1 MARSVPLVIT
11 YCLMALRDFAINF
24 LSRPILIWPPHGFI
38 CSNPPPLPVS
48 PLAHS
53 DF

>member
-1 MARSVPLVIT
+1 MARSVSLVIT
-11 YCLMALRDFAINF
+11 YCLMALRDFEINF

-48 PLAHS
+48 PLALS